1 MTSSD
6 PGPIETSA
14 RKPRPASVAEGDWLG
29 FGPPA
34 AASAGASG
42 SYYRVA
48 ALAGLAFLAIAAVA
62 VLASHGSRQPGARS
76 STIDEAAPVARQDQ
90 SELSEPATRDD
101 ARAKP
106 EAGPV
111 ITRSFEVGRGDTLME
126 LVKDAG
132 ASAGEALLAVNALA
146 EFYDPRRLM
155 TGQQIEVTLRANG
168 NRKPALEALLLRA
181 DVDHRVSVAIR
192 NGRFEASETW
202 LELVPLP
209 LLIDGTISDSL
220 FLSAERRGVPIPVI
234 IELIRIFSFDVDFQR
249 EIREGDRFEV
259 FFERFEDQTGSVT
272 KYGEVLYASLTLRGK
287 PLSLYRF
294 KPGDDGRADY
304 FNDAGHAARKSLMR
318 TPMDGARLTS
328 RYGVRKH
335 PILGYTR
342 MHKGV
347 DFGARR
353 GTPIMAAGDGVI
365 QKAQRNGSYGKYVR
379 IRHNSRYTTAYAHLN
394 GYGRGVKSGGR
405 VKQGQIIGYV
415 GTTGRST
422 GPHLHY
428 EVLVNGK
435 QINPMS
441 LKLPSG
447 RKLKGT
453 ELAGFMRR
461 RAKMRAVI
469 DAQGSIGPLADA
481 ECNRVYPGGAAR
493 PPRLRQHCR

>member
-6 PGPIETSA
+6 PGSNTTST
-14 RKPRPASVAEGDWLG
+14 REPRPALTVKGDWLG

-34 AASAGASG
+34 AASAGAFR

-48 ALAGLAFLAIAAVA
+48 ALTGLAFLAIATVA
-62 VLASHGSRQPGARS
+62 VLATHGSRQPGARTS
-76 STIDEAAPVARQDQ
+76 AIDEATPVPPRDQ
-90 SELSEPATRDD
+90 SELSRPATRND
-101 ARAKP
+101 ARAEP

-146 EFYDPRRLM
+146 EIYDPRRLRL
-155 TGQQIEVTLRANG
+155 GQKIEVTLRTNG
-168 NRKPALEALLLRA
+168 DRKPALETLLLRA
-181 DVDHRVSVAIR
+181 DVDHQVSVAMR

-202 LELVPLP
+202 LELAPLP
-209 LLIDGTISDSL
+209 LLIDGTITDSL
-220 FLSAERRGVPIPVI
+220 FLSAERRSVPALVI

-249 EIREGDRFEV
+249 EIRKGDRFEV

-287 PLSLYRF
+287 PLRLYRF
-294 KPGDDGRADY
+294 KTSDDGRTDY
-304 FNDAGHAARKSLMR
+304 FNDAGHAARKFLMR
-318 TPMDGARLTS
+318 TPIDGARLTS
-328 RYGVRKH
+328 RYGVRRH
-335 PILGYTR
+335 PILGYSR

-365 QKAQRNGSYGKYVR
+365 GKAQRNGSYGKYVS
-379 IRHNSRYTTAYAHLN
+379 IRHNSRYTTAYGHLN
-394 GYGRGVKSGGR
+394 AYGRGVKSGRR

-428 EVLVNGK
+428 EVLVDGK
-435 QINPMS
+435 QINPLS

-447 RKLKGT
+447 RKLKGA
-453 ELAGFMRR
+453 ELAGFQRHHAKT
-461 RAKMRAVI
+461 RAMI
-469 DAQGSIGPLADA
+469 DAQGSIGPVADA
-481 ECNRVYPGGAAR
+481 QCNRVYLGGAAR